1 MKCTQCGER
10 DAVVQLTQIAN
21 EQVVHLH
28 LCERCAAEKGVET
41 AAGVGK
47 TPIGSFLA
55 SMGPAALAGSGVLP
69 TSEESCANCGATIAD
84 FKQTGRLGCAECWV
98 TFEQPLRDLVRRLH
112 GSSRHT
118 GRRAAS
124 VTTSGISQSHRPEG
138 PTVVE
143 IRAQLKLAVE
153 AENFEMAAELR
164 DRLKGLE

>member
-69 TSEESCANCGATIAD
+69 SGGESCSRCGATIAD

-98 TFEQPLRDLVRRLH
+98 TFERPLRDLVRRLH

-118 GRRAAS
+118 GRRAVSA
-124 VTTSGISQSHRPEG
+124 GMGGPRPEG
-138 PTVVE
+138 RAEAPTTIE
-143 IRAQLKLAVE
+143 IRAQLKLAVD
-153 AENFEMAAELR
+153 AENFELAAELR
-164 DRLKGLE
+164 DRLKRLE

>member
-10 DAVVQLTQIAN
+10 EAVVQLTQIAN

-55 SMGPAALAGSGVLP
+55 SMGPEALAGSGVLP
-69 TSEESCANCGATIAD
+69 ASEESCATCGATIAD
-84 FKQTGRLGCAECWV
+84 FKQTGRLGCPECWV
-98 TFEQPLRDLVRRLH
+98 AFERPLRDLVRRLH

-124 VTTSGISQSHRPEG
+124 VTFPGTVPARLAEA
-138 PTVVE
+138 PTVIE

-153 AENFEMAAELR
+153 AENFELAAELR